1 MATKLVERLQAL
13 APCLVPLPAGELFA
27 VYWTRLVQA
36 AGVDLWAKASLAPQ
50 EQLRPEIVRIAD
62 DLSLTEC
69 LQVALY
75 LELEMNR
82 FCGKIDAEILRR
94 EATK

>member
-1 MATKLVERLQAL
+1 MATKLVECLQAL
-13 APCLVPLPAGELFA
+13 APCLVPQSAGEQFL
-27 VYWTRLVQA
+27 VYWTRLVLR
-36 AGVDLWAKASLAPQ
+36 AGVDLWAKACLPPQ

-62 DLSLTEC
+62 DLSLIEC

-75 LELEMNR
+75 LEIEMNR
-82 FCGKIDAEILRR
+82 LCGKIEAEILRR